1 MTNKDK
7 VIAAFLVSLGLF
19 SVANATKY
27 VISLSGSEKESI
39 LSVASVSNGNIIV
52 CTGSGDIYRGSDNE
66 NQNSNA

>member
-39 LSVASVSNGNIIV
+39 LSVAATSNGNIIV
-52 CTGSGDIYRGSDNE
+52 CTGSGDIYRGNDNE